1 VVAVRTLIVTV
12 SPLLADLVKTVLRP
26 HLFLDVV
33 EVLSTRDRLMERL
46 HDLSPD
52 LVLLG
57 LLNSEDDS
65 CAVPLL
71 AALVSVRILALAAN
85 GAQAWL
91 YEAGPHRTALSKL
104 SPSDLIDA
112 LKISFDLSPP
122 MNSSRAGP
130 AAI

>member
-1 VVAVRTLIVTV
+1 MAGVRTLIVTV
-12 SPLLADLVKTVLRP
+12 SPLLADLVKAVLRP

-46 HDLSPD
+46 QYLSPD

-57 LLNSEDDS
+57 LLNGEDDT

-71 AALVSVRILALAAN
+71 AALVSVRILVLAAN

-91 YEAGPHRTALSKL
+91 YETGPHRTALPKL
-104 SPSDLIDA
+104 SSSDLIDA

-122 MNSSRAGP
+122 KG
-130 AAI
+130 